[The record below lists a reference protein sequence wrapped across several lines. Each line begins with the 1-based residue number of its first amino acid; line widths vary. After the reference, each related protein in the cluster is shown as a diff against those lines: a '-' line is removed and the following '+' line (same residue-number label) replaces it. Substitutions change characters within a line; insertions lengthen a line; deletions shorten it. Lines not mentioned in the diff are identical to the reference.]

1 MATNADNIMAAAK
14 GWKKQLPVWQF
25 KVEVIG
31 MTVHMEKTH
40 MIINELVMLINQ
52 SAYIDLYANS
62 QIILIHLVS
71 WMTFFEIKF
80 IADATNLY
88 TLNRPLHC

>member
-1 MATNADNIMAAAK
+1 
-14 GWKKQLPVWQF
+14 
-25 KVEVIG
+25 
-31 MTVHMEKTH
+31 

-71 WMTFFEIKF
+71 
-80 IADATNLY
+80 
-88 TLNRPLHC
+88 

>member
-31 MTVHMEKTH
+31 MTVHMEKTYDYQW
-40 MIINELVMLINQ
+40 ISNVN
-52 SAYIDLYANS
+52 
-62 QIILIHLVS
+62 
-71 WMTFFEIKF
+71 
-80 IADATNLY
+80 
-88 TLNRPLHC
+88 